1 MPLFYRAL
9 ATRLVY
15 EGDDPVQLVIDVL
28 LQMQQADAATITTT
42 PSEGG
47 LTMFNVEEAAR
58 KLGLAQMTRA
68 RLCHLFRFLG
78 VEPTGQSNPRSC
90 RRASACSMS

>member
-1 MPLFYRAL
+1 MVEA

-47 LTMFNVEEAAR
+47 LTMFNEVSMR
-58 KLGLAQMTRA
+58 R
-68 RLCHLFRFLG
+68 R
-78 VEPTGQSNPRSC
+78 PRGSW
-90 RRASACSMS
+90 ASHK